1 MTKDSKKQII
11 IKGAKEHNLQNIDL
25 AIPRDEF
32 IVITGLSGSGKSSLA
47 FDTIYAEGQ
56 RRYVESLSAY
66 ARQFLGQMKKPEMEY
81 IEGLSPAISID
92 QKTTKENPRST
103 VGTITEIY
111 DYLRLLFARIG
122 TPHCP
127 KCGKEISHQTL
138 GQIGDSII
146 EEGEGKKI
154 HILAPVVRDKKGQH
168 KDVLDDLRNKG
179 FVRARVDGEVRDLEE
194 DIDLPK
200 TYRHSIEVVVDR
212 LKIRKD
218 VDFKRRLV
226 DSLET
231 ASEFADGLINVL
243 FSDDGRD
250 YEKKYSEHFACV
262 DCGINFEELTPRMFS
277 FNAPQ
282 GACPECNGIGV
293 KMEIDPDLI
302 IPNKNLTLNEGAV
315 TPWAKSNKKENYYHQ
330 MLEAVSKHFNFSMD
344 TPFNELTNEQQDI
357 ILYGCDDKIPFS
369 FKRRNKSYQVNRQFE
384 GVIPR
389 MERLYIET
397 KSNYSRKY
405 ISKFMSDR
413 KCHVCHG
420 KRLRPEVLAVT
431 VGGKSIADVVE
442 MSIKDSYQFFLNLE
456 LTDREQFI
464 AKEVLKEIRQRLKFL
479 VDVGLDYLSMARSSG
494 TLSGGEA
501 QRIRLATQIG
511 SGLVGVL
518 YILDEPSIGLHQRD
532 NVKLIETLKR
542 LKNLGNTLIVVEH
555 DEETILSAD
564 YVVDIGPGAGEHGG
578 KVVACGTPEE
588 IMESHESV
596 TGQYIS
602 RRETILIPQTR
613 RSGNGESLII
623 RGARQNNLKNI
634 DVEIPLGKFTCVTGV
649 SGSGKSSLINEILY
663 KGLSGKLNN
672 KFTFAGDYDKI
683 EGVSNI
689 DKIIA
694 IDQKPIGRTPR
705 SNPATYTGVFTDIR
719 DLFAETPEAKA
730 RGYKPGRFSF
740 NVKGGR
746 CEACSGDGIVQI
758 EMHFLA
764 DVFVPCEV
772 CGGKRYN
779 EETLDIRY
787 KGKNIYEVLEMTVEE
802 ALDFFE
808 HIPKIHKKLKTLL
821 DVGLGYM
828 KIGQPA
834 TTLSGGEA
842 QRIKLAKEL
851 SRSNTGNTLYILDE
865 PTTGL
870 HFADIKRL
878 LSVLA
883 RLTDAGN
890 SVVVIE
896 HNLDVIKTADYII
909 DLGPEGGDGGGKVI
923 ATGTPEEIAKSGTY
937 TGEFLQKI
945 LSENITPYAKQL
957 VKEKMS
963 K

>member
-179 FVRARVDGEVRDLEE
+179 FVRARVDGEVRDLEK

-344 TPFNELTNEQQDI
+344 TPFNELTKEQQDI

-578 KVVACGTPEE
+578 KVVACGTPKE

-602 RRETILIPQTR
+602 RRETIPIPQTR

>member
-344 TPFNELTNEQQDI
+344 TPFNELTNEQRDI

-602 RRETILIPQTR
+602 RRETIPIPQTR
-613 RSGNGESLII
+613 RSGNDESLII

>member
-420 KRLRPEVLAVT
+420 KRLRPDVLAVT

-602 RRETILIPQTR
+602 RRETIPIPQTR

>member
-1 MTKDSKKQII
+1 MANDDKKQIV
-11 IKGAKEHNLQNIDL
+11 IKGAREHNLQDIDVSV
-25 AIPRDEF
+25 PRDEF

-66 ARQFLGQMKKPEMEY
+66 ARQFLGQMKKPEMES

-92 QKTTKENPRST
+92 QKTTRENPRST

-122 TPHCP
+122 IPHCP
-127 KCGKEISHQTL
+127 NCGREISHQTL
-138 GQIGDSII
+138 GQIGDAII
-146 EEGEGKKI
+146 EEGEGVKI
-154 HILAPVVRDKKGQH
+154 QILAPIVRDKKGQF
-168 KDVLDDLRNKG
+168 KDVLEELRNKG
-179 FVRARVDGEVRDLEE
+179 FVRVRVDGEIRDLDE
-194 DIDLPK
+194 DISLAK
-200 TYRHSIEVVVDR
+200 TYRHDIDVIVDR
-212 LKIRKD
+212 LKIRKN

-231 ASEFADGLINVL
+231 ASELTEGLITVL
-243 FSDDGRD
+243 FDNGEE
-250 YEKKYSEHFACV
+250 YEKIYSEHFACV
-262 DCGINFEELTPRMFS
+262 HCGINFEELTPRMFS

-282 GACPECNGIGV
+282 GACPECKGIGS
-293 KMEIDPDLI
+293 KMEIDPDLVV
-302 IPNKNLTLNEGAV
+302 PDKSLSLSEGAIV
-315 TPWAKSNKKENYYHQ
+315 PWASSAKRENYYFQ
-330 MLEAVSKHFNFSMD
+330 MLDAVSKHFKFSMD
-344 TPFNELTNEQQDI
+344 TPFEDLSKEHQEILLFGCNE
-357 ILYGCDDKIPFS
+357 KIPFN
-369 FKRRNKSYQVNRQFE
+369 FKRRNKSYMVNRKFE
-384 GVIPR
+384 GVVPR
-389 MERLYIET
+389 MQRLYFET
-397 KSNYSRKY
+397 KSSYSRKY
-405 ISKFMSDR
+405 LSRFMSDR
-413 KCHVCHG
+413 KCHVCDG
-420 KRLRPEVLAVT
+420 KRLKPEVLAVT
-431 VGGKSIADVVE
+431 VGGKSIIDVCD
-442 MSIKDSYQFFLNLE
+442 MAIKDSYQFFQDLE
-456 LTDREQFI
+456 LTERENFI
-464 AKEVLKEIRQRLKFL
+464 TKEVLKEIKERLSFL
-479 VDVGLDYLSMARSSG
+479 VEVGLDYVSMSRASG

-532 NVKLIETLKR
+532 NIKLIEALKR
-542 LKNLGNTLIVVEH
+542 LKDLGNTLVVVEH

-564 YVVDIGPGAGEHGG
+564 HVVDIGPGAGEHGG
-578 KVVACGTPEE
+578 KVVAQGTPLD
-588 IMESHESV
+588 IMNNPDSI

-602 RRETILIPQTR
+602 RALKIDIPKER
-613 RSGNGESLII
+613 RSGNGKFIKII
-623 RGARQNNLKNI
+623 GAEQNNLKDI

-663 KGLSGKLNN
+663 KGAHGKLSK
-672 KFTFAGDYDKI
+672 KFMFAGKYKEI
-683 EGVSNI
+683 EGLENI
-689 DKIIA
+689 DKVIA

-719 DLFAETPEAKA
+719 DLFANTPESKA
-730 RGYKPGRFSF
+730 RSYKPGRFSF

-764 DVFVPCEV
+764 DVYVPCEV

-802 ALDFFE
+802 TLEFFE
-808 HIPKIHKKLKTLL
+808 NIPKITKKLQTLY

-851 SRSNTGNTLYILDE
+851 SRTSTGKTLYILDE

-878 LSVLA
+878 LEVLS

-896 HNLDVIKTADYII
+896 HNLDVIKTADHII
-909 DLGPEGGDGGGKVI
+909 DLGPEGGDGGGQVI
-923 ATGTPEEIAKSGTY
+923 ATGTPEEVAEAGTY
-937 TGEFLQKI
+937 TSEFLERM
-945 LSENITPYAKQL
+945 LNENITPYAKEL
-957 VKEKMS
+957 VEDIGK
-963 K
+963 

>member
-344 TPFNELTNEQQDI
+344 TPFNELTNEQRDI

-602 RRETILIPQTR
+602 RRETIPIPQTR
-613 RSGNGESLII
+613 RLGNDESLII